1 MKIRSGF
8 VSNSS
13 SSSFI
18 CSSTLSVKEA
28 EEKLKIMVNFYNDLC
43 GTSLKFE
50 DVFQKPFKITKDK
63 KSKKY
68 KGFISNWIFGK
79 NSQGVYRVNE
89 QKDLD
94 GKLIINSSDDNSIPW
109 ELFEL
114 VSSFFD
120 GRRVHLG

>member
-18 CSSTLSVKEA
+18 CSSNLPVKEA
-28 EEKLKIMVNFYNDLC
+28 EEKLKIMVNFYNELW
-43 GTSLKFE
+43 GTNLKFE

-63 KSKKY
+63 KSREY
-68 KGFISNWIFGK
+68 KDFISNWIFGK
-79 NSQGVYRVNE
+79 HSQQVYTINSK
-89 QKDLD
+89 KDLD
-94 GKLIINSSDDNSIPW
+94 GKLIINGSEDSVPF
-109 ELFEL
+109 ELFVL
-114 VSSFFD
+114 VESFFE